1 MANIDQTTTQVITT
15 ENSRNLLE
23 MPRAAIATIRDAIEQ
38 PGFRRA
44 FPTLLATLTGI
55 AAVGLFILMQTPNM
69 TTLYASASDSDK
81 SKMFE
86 ALKNM
91 GIFDRVTLATASDF
105 GRTLADNGDGTDH
118 GWGGHQFVVGGA
130 VNGGAL
136 YGDIPPPSF
145 GHSQDAGRG
154 RLIPTIAVDQ
164 YAASLGRWLGLN
176 DDSLAQ
182 ALPNLRNF
190 SANPLANLLF

>member
-1 MANIDQTTTQVITT
+1 MANVDQTRQVITT
-15 ENSRNLLE
+15 ETSRSMLE
-23 MPRAAIATIRDAIEQ
+23 LPRAAIAIIRDTIEQ

-91 GIFDRVTLATASDF
+91 GMEVELDPATGQVT
-105 GRTLADNGDGTDH
+105 
-118 GWGGHQFVVGGA
+118 
-130 VNGGAL
+130 
-136 YGDIPPPSF
+136 IP
-145 GHSQDAGRG
+145 A
-154 RLIPTIAVDQ
+154 
-164 YAASLGRWLGLN
+164 
-176 DDSLAQ
+176 
-182 ALPNLRNF
+182 
-190 SANPLANLLF
+190 

>member
-15 ENSRNLLE
+15 ERSQNLLE

-55 AAVGLFILMQTPNM
+55 AAIGLFILMQTPNM
-69 TTLYASASDSDK
+69 TTLYASASESDK

-91 GIFDRVTLATASDF
+91 GMDVELDPATGQVT
-105 GRTLADNGDGTDH
+105 
-118 GWGGHQFVVGGA
+118 
-130 VNGGAL
+130 
-136 YGDIPPPSF
+136 
-145 GHSQDAGRG
+145 
-154 RLIPTIAVDQ
+154 IPTADYHQARI
-164 YAASLGRWLGLN
+164 
-176 DDSLAQ
+176 SLAAQ
-182 ALPNLRNF
+182 GLPEFAPDGYDAIDNLPLGASRSVETMKLKNVQESELARSIAEIRNVQAARVHLALPEKL
-190 SANPLANLLF
+190 SLIHI